1 MFYVRDWNVYLFG
14 RYRIPVGL
22 LLGTYAALLV
32 LGLLAGGVAS
42 AVTGFGFWII
52 LASSI
57 VIRGTLALVVLTMV
71 SWGVTVLVRG
81 WLRVF
86 RGGGRRDA

>member
-1 MFYVRDWNVYLFG
+1 MFYVRDWHVHLIG

-22 LLGTYAALLV
+22 LLGTYAALVV
-32 LGLLAGGVAS
+32 LGLLAGGIAS

-57 VIRGTLALVVLTMV
+57 VLLGTLALVVLILV
-71 SWGVTVLVRG
+71 VWGLVELVKG

-86 RGGGRRDA
+86 RGGN